1 MRKVV
6 EAVKRFFADPKCM
19 FWFGLVFVLTET
31 AIEILRGRATNY
43 YDYADSTLMFWSGIS
58 PYSMEFVDTRSLYFL
73 YLPVFTTIYAP
84 IFLLPRWLG
93 PFVWNIMNYSLLVL
107 AIRTLPKPLA
117 TYTHR
122 IFLFLFLLILQS
134 LFCFQY
140 NVVVLYIFLFAFS
153 LLERGKPFWAVLLI
167 MVSATTKIYGV
178 VELALL
184 LCYPKFWR
192 NLGYAVLCGVGLL
205 LLPTINPAFDNIF
218 TLYVE
223 TKEMIFAHH
232 SFTEYPGL
240 LFARG
245 LSWILLPN
253 YRVVQIG
260 VLAVLAVLFFWRH
273 KRWGDFCFRVQALSV
288 LMGYV
293 ILLSDSPETH
303 TYIIALTGYLMAFW
317 LQPRRTW
324 FDWTLFWLLFVNF
337 CILPTDVLC
346 PVWLYS
352 FFHNTFWLDIY
363 CMTLA
368 WLRVIWWAVGPQN
381 CEMKP
386 MRGMVVAMLLMT
398 GLTSVQAQSLR
409 FKVKGESFIMKSV
422 RGGSFMM
429 GALNTDTLAETDE
442 RPLHLVKVAD
452 FYIGETEV
460 TQELWK
466 AVMGKNPAKFRGEQW
481 PVERVSFDDCQ
492 RFISKLNTLTG
503 HEFRLP
509 TEAEWEYAARGGN
522 RSRGFLYAGSND
534 PKQVAWLG
542 PDSLWN
548 HHVPVGSRRPNEL
561 GLYDMSGGVWEWCD
575 SPYDLYDGKEY
586 GFLARLLRRNFRV
599 IRGGGFRGESRYGR
613 VSNRYQF
620 PMSRKEPTVGLR
632 LALSK

>member
-1 MRKVV
+1 MMRKVV
-6 EAVKRFFADPKCM
+6 EAVRRFFANPKCV
-19 FWFGLVFVLTET
+19 FWLGLVIVLTET
-31 AIEILRGRATNY
+31 AIETLRGRATNY

-73 YLPVFTTIYAP
+73 YTPVFTTIFAP

-93 PFVWNIMNYSLLVL
+93 PFVWNIMNYVLLAL
-107 AIRTLPKPLA
+107 AIHTLPKPLA
-117 TYTHR
+117 PYRHR
-122 IFLFLFLLILQS
+122 MFLFLFLLILQS

-140 NVVVLYIFLFAFS
+140 NMVVLYIFLFAFT

-167 MVSATTKIYGV
+167 MVSATTKVYGI

-205 LLPTINPAFDNIF
+205 LLPAINPAFDNILA
-218 TLYVE
+218 LYAE

-245 LSWILLPN
+245 LSWILLPH
-253 YRVVQIG
+253 YRIVQIG
-260 VLAVLAVLFFWRH
+260 VLAVLAVLFFWRRE
-273 KRWGDFCFRVQALSV
+273 RWGDFRFRVQALAV
-288 LMGYV
+288 LMGYI

-324 FDWTLFWLLFVNF
+324 IDWTLFWLLFVNF

-368 WLRVIWWAVGPQN
+368 WLRVIWWAVGGQWDV
-381 CEMKP
+381 KK
-386 MRGMVVAMLLMT
+386 VVLPVVLLMIPM
-398 GLTSVQAQSLR
+398 GMQAQSLR
-409 FKVKGESFIMKSV
+409 FKVKGETFMMKPV
-422 RGGSFMM
+422 KGGSFLM
-429 GALNTDTLAETDE
+429 GALDTDTLAEADE
-442 RPLHLVKVAD
+442 RPRHRVTVAD

-466 AVMGKNPAKFRGEQW
+466 AVMGKNPAKFKGEQW
-481 PVERVSFDDCQ
+481 PVERISYDDCQ
-492 RFISKLNTLTG
+492 RFISKLNALTG
-503 HEFRLP
+503 HRFRLP

-522 RSRGFLYAGSND
+522 RSRGYLYAGSND
-534 PKQVAWLG
+534 PRQVAWLG

-548 HHVPVGSRRPNEL
+548 HHAPVASRRPNEL

-575 SPYDLYDGKEY
+575 SSYDLYDGKEY
-586 GFLARLLRRNFRV
+586 GFLAQLLRRNFRV